1 MKKAVFFTIL
11 ISLFTSSFPVFSET
25 AEPYKQDEFPGI
37 LHDIRRAEIIT
48 LGSMPFITFSVTLG
62 YSFGKYA
69 AHDFDSSYFVNPFS
83 STDENS
89 FSTDEQIGILLTSLG
104 ISAGIG
110 LTDFIVH
117 TVKRN
122 NRLRRLKK
130 QKNTE
135 IQINPVF
142 EDPDAIKIEPPK
154 NDEEIENS
162 ETNDFEN
169 QESKENKE
177 NIESPQEFSSEKK
190 KNIKTGKKLNV
201 ITEE

>member
-1 MKKAVFFTIL
+1 MKKIIFFTVL
-11 ISLFTSSFPVFSET
+11 ISLLSSSFPVFSET
-25 AEPYKQDEFPGI
+25 PEPYQKDEFPGI

-48 LGSMPFITFSVTLG
+48 LGSMPFITFSATLG

-69 AHDFDSSYFVNPFS
+69 SHNFDSSYFVNPFS

-117 TVKRN
+117 TIKRN
-122 NRLRRLKK
+122 NRQKKLKK

-135 IQINPVF
+135 IQITPIR
-142 EDPDAIKIEPPK
+142 EDPDAIKINPPK
-154 NDEEIENS
+154 DIEITQPEEGLPELEAITEPEPS
-162 ETNDFEN
+162 A
-169 QESKENKE
+169 ESR
-177 NIESPQEFSSEKK
+177 
-190 KNIKTGKKLNV
+190 KNIKKGKKLNV
-201 ITEE
+201 VTEE

>member
-1 MKKAVFFTIL
+1 MKKIIFFTVL
-11 ISLFTSSFPVFSET
+11 ISLLSSSFPVFSET
-25 AEPYKQDEFPGI
+25 PEPYQKDEFPGI

-48 LGSMPFITFSVTLG
+48 LGSMPFITFGATLG

-69 AHDFDSSYFVNPFS
+69 SHNFDSSYFVNPFS

-117 TVKRN
+117 TIKRN
-122 NRLRRLKK
+122 NRQKKLKK

-135 IQINPVF
+135 IQITPIR
-142 EDPDAIKIEPPK
+142 EDPDAIKITPP
-154 NDEEIENS
+154 ND
-162 ETNDFEN
+162 
-169 QESKENKE
+169 
-177 NIESPQEFSSEKK
+177 IESTPLEEGLPEPEAITEPEPSAESR
-190 KNIKTGKKLNV
+190 KNIKKGKKLNV
-201 ITEE
+201 VTEE

>member
-1 MKKAVFFTIL
+1 MKKIIFFTVL
-11 ISLFTSSFPVFSET
+11 ISLLSSSFPVFSET
-25 AEPYKQDEFPGI
+25 PEPYQKDEFPGI

-48 LGSMPFITFSVTLG
+48 LGSMPFITFSATLG

-69 AHDFDSSYFVNPFS
+69 SHNFDSSYFVNPFS

-117 TVKRN
+117 TIKRN
-122 NRLRRLKK
+122 NRQKKLKK

-135 IQINPVF
+135 IQITPIR
-142 EDPDAIKIEPPK
+142 EDPDAIKINPPK
-154 NDEEIENS
+154 D
-162 ETNDFEN
+162 
-169 QESKENKE
+169 
-177 NIESPQEFSSEKK
+177 IESTQPEEGFPEPEAITEPEPSAESR
-190 KNIKTGKKLNV
+190 KNIKKGKKLNV
-201 ITEE
+201 VTEE

>member
-1 MKKAVFFTIL
+1 MKKIIFFTVL
-11 ISLFTSSFPVFSET
+11 ISLLSSSFPVFSET
-25 AEPYKQDEFPGI
+25 PEPYQKDEFPGI

-48 LGSMPFITFSVTLG
+48 LGSMPFITFSATLG

-69 AHDFDSSYFVNPFS
+69 SHNFDSSYFVNPFS

-117 TVKRN
+117 TIKRN
-122 NRLRRLKK
+122 NRQKKLKK

-135 IQINPVF
+135 IQITPIR
-142 EDPDAIKIEPPK
+142 EDPDAIKITPP
-154 NDEEIENS
+154 ND
-162 ETNDFEN
+162 
-169 QESKENKE
+169 
-177 NIESPQEFSSEKK
+177 IESTPPEEGLPEPEAITEPEPSAESR
-190 KNIKTGKKLNV
+190 KNIKKGKKLNV
-201 ITEE
+201 VTEE

>member
-1 MKKAVFFTIL
+1 MKKIIFFTVL
-11 ISLFTSSFPVFSET
+11 ISLLSSSFPVFSET
-25 AEPYKQDEFPGI
+25 PEPYQKDEFPGI

-48 LGSMPFITFSVTLG
+48 LGSMPFITFSATLG

-69 AHDFDSSYFVNPFS
+69 SHNFDSSYFVNPFS

-117 TVKRN
+117 TIKRN
-122 NRLRRLKK
+122 NRQKKLKK

-135 IQINPVF
+135 IQITPIR
-142 EDPDAIKIEPPK
+142 EDPDAIKITPPNDIGSTQPEEGLPEPEAITEP
-154 NDEEIENS
+154 EPS
-162 ETNDFEN
+162 A
-169 QESKENKE
+169 ESR
-177 NIESPQEFSSEKK
+177 
-190 KNIKTGKKLNV
+190 KNIKKGKKLNV
-201 ITEE
+201 VTEE

>member
-1 MKKAVFFTIL
+1 MRKTIFFIIL
-11 ISLFTSSFPVFSET
+11 ISLFSPSMPVFSQT
-25 AEPYKQDEFPGI
+25 AEPYKDEEFPGV

-48 LGSMPFITFSVTLG
+48 LGAMPFITFSATLG

-69 AHDFDSSYFVNPFS
+69 SHNFDSSYFVNPFS
-83 STDENS
+83 STDGNG

-117 TVKRN
+117 AVKRN
-122 NRLRRLKK
+122 NKARRLKK

-135 IQINPVF
+135 IQINPII
-142 EDPDAIKIEPPK
+142 EDPDATKIELPEPETEK
-154 NDEEIENS
+154 SLEEENPADS
-162 ETNDFEN
+162 EEN
-169 QESKENKE
+169 
-177 NIESPQEFSSEKK
+177 K

-201 ITEE
+201 VTEE

>member
-1 MKKAVFFTIL
+1 MKKIIFFTVL
-11 ISLFTSSFPVFSET
+11 ISLLSSSFPVFSET
-25 AEPYKQDEFPGI
+25 PEPYQKDEFPGI

-48 LGSMPFITFSVTLG
+48 LGSMPFITFSATLG

-69 AHDFDSSYFVNPFS
+69 SHNFDSSYFVNPFS

-117 TVKRN
+117 TIKRN
-122 NRLRRLKK
+122 NRQKKLKK

-135 IQINPVF
+135 IQITPIR
-142 EDPDAIKIEPPK
+142 EDPDAIKINPP
-154 NDEEIENS
+154 ND
-162 ETNDFEN
+162 
-169 QESKENKE
+169 
-177 NIESPQEFSSEKK
+177 IESTQPEEGLPEPEAITEPGPSAESR
-190 KNIKTGKKLNV
+190 KNIKKGKKLNV
-201 ITEE
+201 VTEE

>member
-1 MKKAVFFTIL
+1 MTA
-11 ISLFTSSFPVFSET
+11 SSPVFSET
-25 AEPYKQDEFPGI
+25 AEPYEKDEFPGI

-48 LGSMPFITFSVTLG
+48 LGSMPFITFSASLG

-69 AHDFDSSYFVNPFS
+69 SHNFDSSYFVNPFA
-83 STDENS
+83 STDGNS

-135 IQINPVF
+135 IQITPII
-142 EDPDAIKIEPPK
+142 EDPDATKVEPPQ
-154 NDEEIENS
+154 NIEIKQAEPEIPADDSENS
-162 ETNDFEN
+162 NLEN
-169 QESKENKE
+169 
-177 NIESPQEFSSEKK
+177 K
-190 KNIKTGKKLNV
+190 KNIKSGKKLNV
-201 ITEE
+201 VTEE

>member
-1 MKKAVFFTIL
+1 MKKIIFFTVL
-11 ISLFTSSFPVFSET
+11 ISLLSSSFPVFSET
-25 AEPYKQDEFPGI
+25 PEPYQKDEFPGI

-48 LGSMPFITFSVTLG
+48 LGSMPFITFSATLG

-69 AHDFDSSYFVNPFS
+69 SHNFDSSYFVNPFS

-117 TVKRN
+117 TIKRN
-122 NRLRRLKK
+122 NRQKKLKK

-135 IQINPVF
+135 IQITPIR
-142 EDPDAIKIEPPK
+142 EDPDAIKINPP
-154 NDEEIENS
+154 ND
-162 ETNDFEN
+162 
-169 QESKENKE
+169 
-177 NIESPQEFSSEKK
+177 IESTQPEEGLPEPEAITEPEPSAESR
-190 KNIKTGKKLNV
+190 KNIKKGKKLNV
-201 ITEE
+201 VTEE

>member
-1 MKKAVFFTIL
+1 MKKIIFFTVL
-11 ISLFTSSFPVFSET
+11 ISLLSSSFPVFSET
-25 AEPYKQDEFPGI
+25 PEPYQKDEFPGI

-48 LGSMPFITFSVTLG
+48 LGSMPFITFSATLG

-69 AHDFDSSYFVNPFS
+69 SHNFDSSYFVNPFS

-117 TVKRN
+117 TIKRN
-122 NRLRRLKK
+122 NRQKKLKK

-135 IQINPVF
+135 IQITPIR
-142 EDPDAIKIEPPK
+142 EDPDAIKINPPNDIECTPPEEGLPEPEAITEP
-154 NDEEIENS
+154 EP
-162 ETNDFEN
+162 FA
-169 QESKENKE
+169 ESR
-177 NIESPQEFSSEKK
+177 
-190 KNIKTGKKLNV
+190 KNIKKGKKLNV
-201 ITEE
+201 VTEE

>member
-1 MKKAVFFTIL
+1 MKKIIFFTVL
-11 ISLFTSSFPVFSET
+11 ISLLSSSFPVFSET
-25 AEPYKQDEFPGI
+25 PEPYQKDEFPGI

-48 LGSMPFITFSVTLG
+48 LGSMPFITFSATLG

-69 AHDFDSSYFVNPFS
+69 SHNFDSSYFVNPFS

-117 TVKRN
+117 TIKRN
-122 NRLRRLKK
+122 NRQKKLKK

-135 IQINPVF
+135 IQITPIR
-142 EDPDAIKIEPPK
+142 EDPDAIKINPP
-154 NDEEIENS
+154 ND
-162 ETNDFEN
+162 
-169 QESKENKE
+169 
-177 NIESPQEFSSEKK
+177 IESTQPEERLPEPEAITEPEPSAESR
-190 KNIKTGKKLNV
+190 KNIKKGKKLNV
-201 ITEE
+201 VTEE

>member
-1 MKKAVFFTIL
+1 MKKIIFFTVL
-11 ISLFTSSFPVFSET
+11 ISLLSSSFPVFSET
-25 AEPYKQDEFPGI
+25 PEPYQKDEFPGI

-48 LGSMPFITFSVTLG
+48 LGSMPFITFSATLG

-69 AHDFDSSYFVNPFS
+69 SHNFDSSYFVNPFS

-117 TVKRN
+117 TIKRN
-122 NRLRRLKK
+122 NRQRKLKK

-135 IQINPVF
+135 IQITPIR
-142 EDPDAIKIEPPK
+142 EDPDAIKINPP
-154 NDEEIENS
+154 ND
-162 ETNDFEN
+162 
-169 QESKENKE
+169 
-177 NIESPQEFSSEKK
+177 IESTQPEEGLPEPEAITEPEPSAESR
-190 KNIKTGKKLNV
+190 KNIKKGKKLNV
-201 ITEE
+201 VTEE

>member
-1 MKKAVFFTIL
+1 MKKIIFFTVL
-11 ISLFTSSFPVFSET
+11 ISLLSSSFPVFSET
-25 AEPYKQDEFPGI
+25 PEPYQKDEFPGI

-48 LGSMPFITFSVTLG
+48 LGSMPFITFSATLG

-69 AHDFDSSYFVNPFS
+69 SHNFDSSYFVNPFS

-117 TVKRN
+117 TIKRN
-122 NRLRRLKK
+122 NRQKKLKK

-135 IQINPVF
+135 IQITPIR
-142 EDPDAIKIEPPK
+142 EDPDAIKINPPK
-154 NDEEIENS
+154 DIESTQPEEGLPEPEEITEPEPS
-162 ETNDFEN
+162 A
-169 QESKENKE
+169 ESR
-177 NIESPQEFSSEKK
+177 
-190 KNIKTGKKLNV
+190 KNIKKGKKLNV
-201 ITEE
+201 VTEE

>member
-1 MKKAVFFTIL
+1 MKKIIFFTVL
-11 ISLFTSSFPVFSET
+11 ISLLSSSFPVFSET
-25 AEPYKQDEFPGI
+25 PEPYQKDEFPGI

-48 LGSMPFITFSVTLG
+48 LGSMPFITFSATLG

-69 AHDFDSSYFVNPFS
+69 SHNFDSSYFVNPFS

-117 TVKRN
+117 TIKRN
-122 NRLRRLKK
+122 NRQRKLKK

-135 IQINPVF
+135 IQITPIR
-142 EDPDAIKIEPPK
+142 EDPDAIKINPPK
-154 NDEEIENS
+154 D
-162 ETNDFEN
+162 
-169 QESKENKE
+169 
-177 NIESPQEFSSEKK
+177 IESTQPEDGLTEPEAITEPEPSAESR
-190 KNIKTGKKLNV
+190 KNIKKGKKLNV
-201 ITEE
+201 VTEE

>member
-1 MKKAVFFTIL
+1 MKKIIFFTVL
-11 ISLFTSSFPVFSET
+11 ISLLSSSFPVFSET
-25 AEPYKQDEFPGI
+25 PEPYQKDEFPGI

-48 LGSMPFITFSVTLG
+48 LGSMPFITFSATLG

-69 AHDFDSSYFVNPFS
+69 SHNFDSSYFVNPFS

-117 TVKRN
+117 TIKRN
-122 NRLRRLKK
+122 NRQKKLKK

-135 IQINPVF
+135 IQITPIR
-142 EDPDAIKIEPPK
+142 EDPDAIKINPP
-154 NDEEIENS
+154 ND
-162 ETNDFEN
+162 
-169 QESKENKE
+169 
-177 NIESPQEFSSEKK
+177 IESTQPEEELPEPEAITEPEPSAESR
-190 KNIKTGKKLNV
+190 KNIKKGKKLNV
-201 ITEE
+201 VTEE

>member
-1 MKKAVFFTIL
+1 MKKIIFFTVL
-11 ISLFTSSFPVFSET
+11 ISLLSSSFPVFSET
-25 AEPYKQDEFPGI
+25 PEPYQKDEFPGI

-48 LGSMPFITFSVTLG
+48 LGSMPFITFSATLG

-69 AHDFDSSYFVNPFS
+69 SHNFDSSYFVNPFS

-117 TVKRN
+117 TIKRN
-122 NRLRRLKK
+122 NRQRKLKK

-135 IQINPVF
+135 IQITPIR
-142 EDPDAIKIEPPK
+142 EDPDAIKINPPK
-154 NDEEIENS
+154 DIEITQPEEGLPEPEAITEPEPS
-162 ETNDFEN
+162 A
-169 QESKENKE
+169 ESR
-177 NIESPQEFSSEKK
+177 
-190 KNIKTGKKLNV
+190 KNIKKGKKLNV
-201 ITEE
+201 VTEE

>member
-1 MKKAVFFTIL
+1 MKKIIFFTVL
-11 ISLFTSSFPVFSET
+11 ISLLSSSFPVFSET
-25 AEPYKQDEFPGI
+25 PEPYQKDEFPGI

-48 LGSMPFITFSVTLG
+48 LGSMPFITFSATLG

-69 AHDFDSSYFVNPFS
+69 SHNFDSSYFVNPFS

-117 TVKRN
+117 TIKRN
-122 NRLRRLKK
+122 NRQKKLKK

-135 IQINPVF
+135 IQITPIR
-142 EDPDAIKIEPPK
+142 EDPDAIKIPPPK
-154 NDEEIENS
+154 D
-162 ETNDFEN
+162 
-169 QESKENKE
+169 
-177 NIESPQEFSSEKK
+177 IESTQPEEGLPEPEAITEPEPSAESR
-190 KNIKTGKKLNV
+190 KNIKKGKKLNV
-201 ITEE
+201 VTEE

>member
-1 MKKAVFFTIL
+1 MKKIIFFTVL
-11 ISLFTSSFPVFSET
+11 ISLLSSSFPVFSET
-25 AEPYKQDEFPGI
+25 PEPYQKDEFPGI

-48 LGSMPFITFSVTLG
+48 LGSMPFITFSATLG

-69 AHDFDSSYFVNPFS
+69 SHNFDSSYFVNPFS

-117 TVKRN
+117 TIKRN
-122 NRLRRLKK
+122 NRQKKLKK

-135 IQINPVF
+135 IQITPIR
-142 EDPDAIKIEPPK
+142 EDPDAIKINPPK
-154 NDEEIENS
+154 D
-162 ETNDFEN
+162 
-169 QESKENKE
+169 
-177 NIESPQEFSSEKK
+177 IESTQPEEGLSEPEAITEPEPSAESR
-190 KNIKTGKKLNV
+190 KNIKKGKKLNV
-201 ITEE
+201 VTEE

>member
-1 MKKAVFFTIL
+1 MKKIIFFTVL
-11 ISLFTSSFPVFSET
+11 ISLLSSSFPVFSET
-25 AEPYKQDEFPGI
+25 PEPYQKDEFPGI

-48 LGSMPFITFSVTLG
+48 LGSMPFITFSATLG

-69 AHDFDSSYFVNPFS
+69 SHNFDSSYFVNPFS

-117 TVKRN
+117 TIKRN
-122 NRLRRLKK
+122 NRQKKLKK

-135 IQINPVF
+135 IQITPIR
-142 EDPDAIKIEPPK
+142 EDPDAIKINPP
-154 NDEEIENS
+154 ND
-162 ETNDFEN
+162 
-169 QESKENKE
+169 
-177 NIESPQEFSSEKK
+177 IESTQPEEGFPEPEAITEPEPSAESR
-190 KNIKTGKKLNV
+190 KNIKKGKKLNV
-201 ITEE
+201 VTEE

>member
-1 MKKAVFFTIL
+1 MKKIIFFTVL
-11 ISLFTSSFPVFSET
+11 ISLLSSSFPVFSET
-25 AEPYKQDEFPGI
+25 PEPYQKDEFPGI

-48 LGSMPFITFSVTLG
+48 LGSMPFITFSATLG

-69 AHDFDSSYFVNPFS
+69 SHNFDSSYFVNPFS

-117 TVKRN
+117 TIKRN
-122 NRLRRLKK
+122 NRQKKLKK

-135 IQINPVF
+135 IQITPIR
-142 EDPDAIKIEPPK
+142 EDPDAIKINPP
-154 NDEEIENS
+154 ND
-162 ETNDFEN
+162 
-169 QESKENKE
+169 
-177 NIESPQEFSSEKK
+177 IESTLPEEGLPEPEAITEPEPSAESR
-190 KNIKTGKKLNV
+190 KNIKKGKKLNV
-201 ITEE
+201 VTEE

>member
-1 MKKAVFFTIL
+1 MKKIIFFTVL
-11 ISLFTSSFPVFSET
+11 ISLLSSSFPVFSET
-25 AEPYKQDEFPGI
+25 PEPYQKDEFPGI

-48 LGSMPFITFSVTLG
+48 LGSMPFITFSATLG

-69 AHDFDSSYFVNPFS
+69 SHNFDSSYFVNPFS

-117 TVKRN
+117 TIKRN
-122 NRLRRLKK
+122 NRQRKLKK

-135 IQINPVF
+135 IQITPIR
-142 EDPDAIKIEPPK
+142 EDPDAIKITPPK
-154 NDEEIENS
+154 D
-162 ETNDFEN
+162 
-169 QESKENKE
+169 
-177 NIESPQEFSSEKK
+177 IESTPPEEGLPEPEAITEPEPSAESR
-190 KNIKTGKKLNV
+190 KNIKKGKKLNV
-201 ITEE
+201 VTEE